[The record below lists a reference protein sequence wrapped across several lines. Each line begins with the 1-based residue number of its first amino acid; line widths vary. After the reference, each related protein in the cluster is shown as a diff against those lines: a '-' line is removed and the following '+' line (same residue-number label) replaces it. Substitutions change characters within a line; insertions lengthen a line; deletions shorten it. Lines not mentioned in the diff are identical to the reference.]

1 MTWTNRLR
9 LLLSVLLSLILI
21 FLLVV
26 VFNQRQ
32 HTIQSTSATIIAP
45 RVQVASNYGGIIL
58 KSYVK
63 VGQRV
68 KVGDPLFDVSSV
80 SLQQDLANRVKVAS
94 TDALAIDAAKGM
106 LTYKATATGTITKL
120 SAQEGSYLG
129 PTEPLAIITSDTG
142 RVVEAQFL
150 LTPREYALVDKG
162 APVTLRLPDNTAIG
176 GVVDGA
182 LVATQQGQAVVT
194 VRITS
199 DDLNSRNLNLL
210 ATDGAPVIAVV
221 RLRDEGVLAG
231 PTDALRALLRK
242 VGL

>member
-1 MTWTNRLR
+1 MTWTNRFR
-9 LLLSVLLSLILI
+9 LWLSIVLSLVLI
-21 FLLVV
+21 FLLVL

-32 HTIQSTSATIIAP
+32 HTIQSSSATIIAP
-45 RVQVASNYGGIIL
+45 RVQVASNYGGIIV

-63 VGQRV
+63 VGQKV
-68 KVGDPLFDVSSV
+68 KVGDPLFDVNSV

-94 TDALAIDAAKGM
+94 TDALAIDATKGM
-106 LTYKATATGTITKL
+106 LTYKATTGGTITEVN
-120 SAQEGSYLG
+120 AQEGSYLG
-129 PTEPLAIITSDTG
+129 PTQPLATVTSDTG
-142 RVVEAQFL
+142 RVVEAQFI
-150 LTPREYALVDKG
+150 LTPREYALIDKG
-162 APVTLRLPDNTAIG
+162 AAVTLRLPDNSSIT
-176 GVVDGA
+176 GVVDSA

-199 DDLNSRNLNLL
+199 EDLNSRNLNLL
-210 ATDGAPVIAVV
+210 ATDGAPVSAVV

>member
-9 LLLSVLLSLILI
+9 LWLSIALSLVLI
-21 FLLVV
+21 FLLVII
-26 VFNQRQ
+26 FNQRQ
-32 HTIQSTSATIIAP
+32 HTIQSSSATIIAP
-45 RVQVASNYGGIIL
+45 RVQVASNYGGIVV
-58 KSYVK
+58 KQYVT
-63 VGQRV
+63 VGQKV
-68 KVGDPLFDVSSV
+68 KTGDLLFDVNSV

-94 TDALAIDAAKGM
+94 TDALTIDSVKGQ
-106 LTYKATATGTITKL
+106 LTYKATTTGTVTQVY
-120 SAQEGSYLG
+120 AQEGSYLSA
-129 PTEPLAIITSDTG
+129 TQPLAIITADTG

-150 LTPREYALVDKG
+150 LTPREYALIDKG
-162 APVTLRLPDNTAIG
+162 AAVTLRLPDNSSIT
-176 GVVDGA
+176 GVVDSA

-199 DDLNSRNLNLL
+199 NDLDSRNLNLL
-210 ATDGAPVIAVV
+210 ATDGAPVSAVV